1 MLVDALRTRMTRQ
14 YLNLTR
20 GAWRQLRHNWRL
32 PPSPILLW
40 QTLVPGTLF
49 SALTGLQRT
58 AAREQ
63 LLHANLK
70 DAVVILGY
78 WRSGTTLLH
87 ELLCLD
93 PRRCF
98 PTTHACMN
106 PQHFLLTEA
115 SALARGDASVKRPM
129 DEMEVRPGSPQED
142 EFALLSLGAR
152 SPYEALIAPS
162 HLAQALNLADPID
175 LDARQEEVW
184 RSVFVDF
191 LRGVSA
197 RGAGLP
203 LILKS
208 PTHGYRVNTLRQ
220 LLPDARYVLIA
231 RDPATHFESVIR
243 MWRRMF
249 ETYSLEEIPGDD
261 EIREAV
267 LADRPRFEA
276 KLAAGVAGLP
286 ENRFAE
292 LTYESLIAD
301 PVGAAERVYER
312 LELGDFAPVRESIAA
327 EVDRRRD
334 YRATGR
340 EPAGVWRKRIDVE
353 WASVFDRYGYKR
365 LQAQ

>member
-1 MLVDALRTRMTRQ
+1 MKRQ
-14 YLNLTR
+14 YLNLTH
-20 GAWRQLRHNWRL
+20 GAWRQLRRNWQL
-32 PPSPILLW
+32 APSPILLW
-40 QTLVPGTLF
+40 QTLAPGTLF

-63 LLHANLK
+63 LVHANLK
-70 DAVVILGY
+70 DAIVILGY

-87 ELLCLD
+87 ELLSLD

-106 PQHFLLTEA
+106 PHHFLLTEA
-115 SALARGDASVKRPM
+115 SALARGSAGVKRPM

-152 SPYEALIAPS
+152 SPYEALIAP
-162 HLAQALNLADPID
+162 HRLRQALELADPRD
-175 LDARQEEVW
+175 LPAREEEPW
-184 RSVFVDF
+184 RSLFVDF

-197 RGAGLP
+197 RGAGRP
-203 LILKS
+203 MILKS
-208 PTHGYRVNTLRQ
+208 PTHGYRVSTLRE
-220 LLPDARYVLIA
+220 LLPDARFILIA

-249 ETYSLEEIPGDD
+249 ETYSLGEIPGDD

-267 LADRPRFEA
+267 LVDRPRFEA

-286 ENRFAE
+286 GNRFAE

-301 PVGAAERVYER
+301 PIGACEGLYGS
-312 LELGDFAPVRESIAA
+312 LDLGDFAPAHKRIAA
-327 EVDRRRD
+327 EVERRRD

-340 EPAGVWRKRIDVE
+340 QPAGAWRGRINSE
-353 WASVFDRYGYKR
+353 WAAVFERYGYAR
-365 LQAQ
+365 L